1 MTEKKAFELSKIIR
15 AAIEQQENTIEQQKK
30 THAAVTYVMQS
41 IAQEINRAINPV
53 TEMLVPFIIAA
64 LELMARSMRAN
75 YPKEANEAADEVKQA
90 ISDTCIKI
98 RTSDIVTPP
107 GGKKS

>member
-1 MTEKKAFELSKIIR
+1 MTEQKAFELSKIIR
-15 AAIEQQENTIEQQKK
+15 TAVERQENIND
-30 THAAVTYVMQS
+30 AVTSVMQS
-41 IAQEINRAINPV
+41 ITQEINRAINPTNEV
-53 TEMLVPFIIAA
+53 LVPFIIAA
-64 LELMARSMRAN
+64 LELTARSMRAN

-90 ISDTCIKI
+90 ISATCIKI

>member
-64 LELMARSMRAN
+64 LELTARSMRAN
-75 YPKEANEAADEVKQA
+75 YPKEAIEAADEVKQVVSA
-90 ISDTCIKI
+90 LCITT
-98 RTSDIVTPP
+98 RRDDIVTPP

>member
-41 IAQEINRAINPV
+41 IAQEINRAINPTNEV
-53 TEMLVPFIIAA
+53 LAPFIIAA
-64 LELMARSMRAN
+64 LELTARSMRAN

-90 ISDTCIKI
+90 ISATCIKI

>member
-1 MTEKKAFELSKIIR
+1 MTEQKAFELSKIIR
-15 AAIEQQENTIEQQKK
+15 TAVERQEN

-41 IAQEINRAINPV
+41 IAKEINRAINPA

-64 LELMARSMRAN
+64 LELTARSMRAN
-75 YPKEANEAADEVKQA
+75 YPKEAIEAADEVKQA
-90 ISDTCIKI
+90 ISATCIKT